1 MNQNGLGLHLVF
13 TGAPGCGKGTQARRL
28 KEKIAIPHLSTGEM
42 LRAEAAKGTPLGLE
56 IKALIDGGNLGLE
69 IKALLDRGEFAT
81 DEMII
86 KMLSVR
92 IDEDDCKNGFILDGF
107 PRTLPQAEVLEE
119 MLAKKG
125 IKLDAVI
132 EIQVPDEIIMERI
145 LGRYSCMTCGAG
157 YHDKFQKPK
166 VYGVCDV
173 CGGTDF
179 YRRVDDNRA
188 TVQNRL
194 VNYRALTYPTIPYF
208 EKKGLLRCV
217 DGTGTI
223 EATSKKIDDLLAVA

>member
-13 TGAPGCGKGTQARRL
+13 TGAPGCGKGTQARLL
-28 KEKIAIPHLSTGEM
+28 KEKVNICHLSTGEM
-42 LRAEAAKGTPLGLE
+42 LRAEAAKATPLGLE
-56 IKALIDGGNLGLE
+56 IK
-69 IKALLDRGEFAT
+69 KLLDAGSFVT

-86 KMLSVR
+86 KMVSQR
-92 IDEDDCKNGFILDGF
+92 IDEYDCKNGFILDGF
-107 PRTLPQAEVLEE
+107 PRTLPQAEALEE
-119 MLAKKG
+119 LLAKKG

-145 LGRYSCMTCGAG
+145 LGRYACMTCGEG
-157 YHDKFQKPK
+157 YHDKFHKPK
-166 VYGVCDV
+166 VYGVCDK

-179 YRRVDDNRA
+179 YRRLDDNRT

-194 VNYRALTYPTIPYF
+194 VNYRVYTYPTIPYF
-208 EKKGLLRCV
+208 EQKGLLRCV

-223 EATSKKIDDLLAVA
+223 EATAKKVDSLLAVA

>member
-1 MNQNGLGLHLVF
+1 MSFKNGEGLHLVM
-13 TGAPGCGKGTQARRL
+13 TGAPGTGKGTQASVLKRRYG
-28 KEKIAIPHLSTGEM
+28 ICHLSTGEM
-42 LRAEAAKGTPLGLE
+42 LREEVKKGTE
-56 IKALIDGGNLGLE
+56 IGNQLKDHLAAGG
-69 IKALLDRGEFAT
+69 FAP
-81 DEMII
+81 DELMI
-86 KMLSVR
+86 KMVSNR
-92 IDEDDCKNGFILDGF
+92 IEEPDCKKGFILDGF
-107 PRTLPQAEVLEE
+107 PRTLKQAEVLEN

>member
-56 IKALIDGGNLGLE
+56 IKALIDGGNLVP
-69 IKALLDRGEFAT
+69 

-86 KMLSVR
+86 KMLSAR
-92 IDEDDCKNGFILDGF
+92 IDEDDCKNGFI
-107 PRTLPQAEVLEE
+107 QAEVLEE

-194 VNYRALTYPTIPYF
+194 VNYRALTYSTIPYF

>member
-1 MNQNGLGLHLVF
+1 MNKNGLGLHVVF
-13 TGAPGCGKGTQARRL
+13 TGAPGCGKGTQARLL
-28 KEKIAIPHLSTGEM
+28 KERVDIPHLSTGEM

-56 IKALIDGGNLGLE
+56 IKALIDNGNLVP
-69 IKALLDRGEFAT
+69 D
-81 DEMII
+81 DMII
-86 KMLSVR
+86 KMLSAR

-107 PRTLPQAEVLEE
+107 PRTLPQAKALDE
-119 MLAKKG
+119 MLKKKE

-145 LGRYSCMTCGAG
+145 LGRYACMTCGQG

-166 VYGVCDV
+166 VYGVCDN

-179 YRRVDDNRA
+179 YRRIDDNRE

-208 EKKGLLRCV
+208 EKEGLLKTV

-223 EATSKKIDDLLAVA
+223 EAVAKKIDAILGIAPKM

>member
-1 MNQNGLGLHLVF
+1 MNQNGLGLHLGF
-13 TGAPGCGKGTQARRL
+13 TGAPGCGKGTQARLL
-28 KEKIAIPHLSTGEM
+28 KEKVNICHLSTGEM
-42 LRAEAAKGTPLGLE
+42 LRAEAAKATPLGLE
-56 IKALIDGGNLGLE
+56 IK
-69 IKALLDRGEFAT
+69 KLLDAGSFVT

-86 KMLSVR
+86 KMVSQR

-107 PRTLPQAEVLEE
+107 PRTLPQAEALEDL
-119 MLAKKG
+119 LAKKG

-145 LGRYSCMTCGAG
+145 LGRYACMTCGEG
-157 YHDKFQKPK
+157 YHDKFHKPK
-166 VYGVCDV
+166 VYGVCDK

-179 YRRVDDNRA
+179 YRRLDDNRT

-194 VNYRALTYPTIPYF
+194 VNYRVYTYPTIPYF
-208 EKKGLLRCV
+208 EQKGLLRCV

-223 EATSKKIDDLLAVA
+223 EATAKKVDSLLAVA